1 MKIKHLLLISAAIT
15 GIFISLLICSSFPV
29 GCAEAPK
36 LYTIKDRAKIDSILA
51 DVHSQYRSIEERMK
65 ALALM
70 RVGTPYSGGCL
81 GEEKPPDEGPLFRT
95 DETDCTVFILT
106 NCAMA
111 HQKSYREAR
120 NMMKLINYYNPPR
133 VGREVVS
140 YNNRIHFTY
149 ERLHQSPYFRDI
161 SLELLPS
168 SQCAKITLTLNRK
181 SDGGKLLDIP
191 WEKKVTAFYIPS
203 SAINAELLSKLP
215 AACGVGFVRKKS
227 FKLGIV
233 VSHEGMIV
241 DRKYLIHANSIL
253 GRVEKTDFMNY
264 YFTAN
269 PGYFDGILISR
280 FL

>member
-1 MKIKHLLLISAAIT
+1 MKTRHLLLIFTVIS
-15 GIFISLLICSSFPV
+15 GILISILSCLSLPV
-29 GCAEAPK
+29 GCAESPE
-36 LYTIKDRAKIDSILA
+36 LYAIRDRTKIDSILTG
-51 DVHSQYRSIEERMK
+51 VHRQYGSIEERMK

-81 GEEKPPDEGPLFRT
+81 GEEKPPDKGPLFRI

-111 HQKSYREAR
+111 HQKSWREAR

-133 VGREVVS
+133 VGKETVS
-140 YNNRIHFTY
+140 YSNRIHFTY

-161 SLELLPS
+161 SMELLPS
-168 SQCAKITLTLNRK
+168 SRCAKITLTLNRK

-191 WEKKVTAFYIPS
+191 WEKKVTACYIPS

-215 AACGVGFVRKKS
+215 VACGVGFVRKKN

-233 VSHEGMIV
+233 VSHEGMIT

-269 PGYFDGILISR
+269 PGYFDGIIISR